1 MRRARSAMRRWHVA
15 AALVLSACGGGGG
28 GLPPGPTSFRVTVT
42 AGDPGA
48 ADRRLEFS
56 LTGVEYTIGI
66 EARETADFGDGWVTV
81 RAEPGDVVSIATP
94 APADVRQRP
103 AARGRGRRRARDGGQ
118 AYGDTRIWVEDLGF
132 EPARRVRRAAT
143 ARTTTATARRTIG
156 RSAARTE
163 RSDGS
168 RRSHA
173 VRERVLYYA
182 NPRIADAGVVLRP
195 ALVGRSVTIDGAS
208 WSWSA

>member
-1 MRRARSAMRRWHVA
+1 MRRWHVA

-132 EPARRVRRAAT
+132 SRPAGST
-143 ARTTTATARRTIG
+143 CGNGEDDDGDGRRTIG

-173 VRERVLYYA
+173 VGERVLYYA